1 MAVRRATE
9 ARRGGAGGAGAS
21 SAGESAKRPS
31 PAPAALDDT
40 DRRIIA
46 ELAADSSV
54 SVPKM
59 SKRVGITANAAY
71 ARIEKLRRRGV
82 IRRYSI
88 AVDGKHLG
96 YGVKAMLGVN
106 MDIRRRDGVIDELMA
121 IPEVSEVAEVTGR
134 FDMLVTV
141 HARSLDD
148 MHRIVYGRVG
158 RIAGIL
164 SSESF
169 LQMRSRDK
177 AMPYMQSGEVA
188 AP

>member
-1 MAVRRATE
+1 M
-9 ARRGGAGGAGAS
+9 ARRNTSVPKGDGATAGGRES
-21 SAGESAKRPS
+21 ERKPSA
-31 PAPAALDDT
+31 APATLDDT

-54 SVPKM
+54 SIPKM

-88 AVDGKHLG
+88 AVDGRHLG

-106 MDIRRRDGVIDELMA
+106 MDIKRRDGVIDELMD
-121 IPEVSEVAEVTGR
+121 IPEVAEVAEVTGR

-177 AMPYMQSGEVA
+177 AMPYMQSGEGA

>member
-1 MAVRRATE
+1 MAKAAGRRSGAAGKGGAAADE
-9 ARRGGAGGAGAS
+9 ARP
-21 SAGESAKRPS
+21 EP
-31 PAPAALDDT
+31 PAALDDT

-59 SKRVGITANAAY
+59 SKRIGVTANAAY
-71 ARIEKLRRRGV
+71 ARIDKLRRRGV

-88 AVDGKHLG
+88 SIDGRHLG

-106 MDIRRRDGVIDELMA
+106 MDIKRRDGVIDELMA
-121 IPEVSEVAEVTGR
+121 IPEVTEVSEVTGR

-177 AMPYMQSGEVA
+177 AMPYMQSGEGGA
-188 AP
+188 T

>member
-1 MAVRRATE
+1 MRRATAKKGRSAADKE
-9 ARRGGAGGAGAS
+9 AEKPLPAA
-21 SAGESAKRPS
+21 
-31 PAPAALDDT
+31 PAPLDDT

-54 SVPKM
+54 SIPKM
-59 SKRVGITANAAY
+59 SKRIGVTANAAY

-88 AVDGKHLG
+88 AVDGRHLG

-106 MDIRRRDGVIDELMA
+106 VDIKRRDGIIDDLMDV
-121 IPEVSEVAEVTGR
+121 PEVAEVAEVTGR
-134 FDMLVTV
+134 FDILVTV

-148 MHRIVYGRVG
+148 MHRIVYGRIG

-177 AMPYMQSGEVA
+177 AMPYMQSGEGG

>member
-1 MAVRRATE
+1 MGRAT
-9 ARRGGAGGAGAS
+9 AKKGK
-21 SAGESAKRPS
+21 SAADRESEKPLPA
-31 PAPAALDDT
+31 APAALDDT

-54 SVPKM
+54 SIPKM
-59 SKRVGITANAAY
+59 SKRIGITANAAY
-71 ARIEKLRRRGV
+71 SRIEKLRRRGV

-88 AVDGKHLG
+88 AVDGRHLG

-106 MDIRRRDGVIDELMA
+106 MDIKRRDGIIDDLMA
-121 IPEVSEVAEVTGR
+121 IPEVGEVAEVTGR
-134 FDMLVTV
+134 FDILVTV

-177 AMPYMQSGEVA
+177 AMPYMQSGEGG

>member
-1 MAVRRATE
+1 MGRAT
-9 ARRGGAGGAGAS
+9 
-21 SAGESAKRPS
+21 AKRARGPAAARKAEEPLP
-31 PAPAALDDT
+31 PAPAALDET

-54 SVPKM
+54 SIPKM
-59 SKRVGITANAAY
+59 SKRIGVTANAAY
-71 ARIEKLRRRGV
+71 SRIEKLRGRGV

-88 AVDGKHLG
+88 AVDGRYLG

-106 MDIRRRDGVIDELMA
+106 MDIKRRDGVIDELMS
-121 IPEVSEVAEVTGR
+121 IPEVAEVAEVTGR
-134 FDMLVTV
+134 FDILVTV

-177 AMPYMQSGEVA
+177 AMPYMQSGEGA
-188 AP
+188 AA